1 MVYMLI
7 EAAEKLGKLGI
18 LRNLKALVGGMP
30 ISSGLAKRMHELGI
44 MFSSIY
50 GGTDMLATSIS
61 IVPNKYNTVDEYL
74 DYIRLTTHP
83 VPFVEIRIVEPST
96 GKDVGPN
103 QVGEVWIRAPW
114 LPYEYYKDSDKTKE
128 SYVGSWFRTGDVGM
142 VTSDGGLRVLDR
154 LKDVIKSG
162 GEWIPTSILE
172 SIISNIPGVELV
184 AVIGKP
190 HEKWGERPIAVVK
203 PREGYNLTKEMIY
216 DALNREVAA
225 GRIPKWW
232 IPDDIVFTS
241 NIPLTSTGKIDKKE
255 LRRTLVM

>member
-1 MVYMLI
+1 
-7 EAAEKLGKLGI
+7 LGI
-18 LRNLKALVGGMP
+18 R
-30 ISSGLAKRMHELGI
+30 
-44 MFSSIY
+44 FSSIY

-61 IVPNKYNTVDEYL
+61 IAPNKYNTVDEYL

-83 VPFVEIRIVEPST
+83 APFVEIRIVDPST
-96 GKDVGPN
+96 GKDAGPN

-114 LPYEYYKDSDKTKE
+114 LPYEYYKDPDKTKE

-162 GEWIPTSILE
+162 GEWIPTSVLE

-225 GRIPKWW
+225 G
-232 IPDDIVFTS
+232 
-241 NIPLTSTGKIDKKE
+241 KKYQSGGYP
-255 LRRTLVM
+255 TT